1 MVANIKLNDLDNPM
15 TTRPEYGSREFYA
28 EMFSDII
35 SDTGCYE
42 TVEENYETVM
52 KIMGGF
58 QDAIESW
65 LNYHRV
71 AAESFEDLRD
81 EYLGFSFSSVKP
93 EEFQELKDK
102 LEAEESELPEI
113 PSFPSL
119 IQ

>member
-1 MVANIKLNDLDNPM
+1 
-15 TTRPEYGSREFYA
+15 
-28 EMFSDII
+28 MFSDII
-35 SDTGCYE
+35 CDTGCYE

-71 AAESFEDLRD
+71 AACSFEDLRD
-81 EYLGFSFSSVKP
+81 EFHGFSISSVQP
-93 EEFQELKDK
+93 PAGRQE
-102 LEAEESELPEI
+102 LEAEEDALPDI

>member
-1 MVANIKLNDLDNPM
+1 MVANIQMYDLDNQM
-15 TTRPEYGSREFYA
+15 TTKPKYGTREFYA

-42 TVEENYETVM
+42 TIEENYETVM

-58 QDAIESW
+58 QDAIDSW
-65 LNYHRV
+65 LKYHRV

-81 EYLGFSFSSVKP
+81 EFHGFSISSVQP
-93 EEFQELKDK
+93 SAGREE
-102 LEAEESELPEI
+102 LEAEEEALPEI

-119 IQ
+119 LQ